1 MKIAQERKE
10 KKMKIATSQQTK
22 ASTKQFRMEENKIQ

>member
-1 MKIAQERKE
+1 VRAGEEE
-10 KKMKIATSQQTK
+10 KKSMKIATSQQTK